1 MCAMQKL
8 ILIRTALHT
17 KKSNP
22 NQAIKRHQVTLS
34 ETLNMI
40 QQFKLIIGRMF
51 NNVGK
56 LFA

>member
-22 NQAIKRHQVTLS
+22 NQATKRHQVTS

-56 LFA
+56 VFA